1 MKSDEDQEM
10 IIEILEKGRIE
21 MEGLVPW
28 GSNYTFLV
36 QVVDTSKKVDAIYKP
51 SQGERPLWDFAR
63 GSLGLRERAAFL
75 VCELL
80 GWQFVPPTVL
90 RDGPHGYGSVQFFV
104 EHDPK
109 KHYLVLEGKYRDQT
123 RQIALFDIIINNA
136 DRKSGHVLLGVKEHL
151 WAIDHGICFHSE
163 YKLRS
168 VIWDYAG
175 EPIPEY
181 LLADLEVLK
190 NRLCYG
196 DEPARIELEELLSDR
211 ELTALHNRLNE
222 LLEEVVFPEPGPGR
236 HYPWPLV

>member
-21 MEGLVPW
+21 MEGLVAW

-36 QVVDTSKKVDAIYKP
+36 QVVDSSKKVDAIYKP

-80 GWQFVPPTVL
+80 GWQIVPPTVL

-136 DRKSGHVLLGVKEHL
+136 DRKSNYGLSTT
-151 WAIDHGICFHSE
+151 A
-163 YKLRS
+163 S
-168 VIWDYAG
+168 VFILN
-175 EPIPEY
+175 ISC
-181 LLADLEVLK
+181 EV
-190 NRLCYG
+190 
-196 DEPARIELEELLSDR
+196 
-211 ELTALHNRLNE
+211 
-222 LLEEVVFPEPGPGR
+222 
-236 HYPWPLV
+236 